1 VISIQ
6 RTLDKWLS
14 RPPLDWTVVALGAV
28 AAVLLPFTRD
38 FLSHVALSSRDTLYN
53 SLSNSLAALL
63 GFFITSVTI
72 LLALLDSPRP
82 RLHRALSG
90 NRATFLTP
98 IFFAAIYGSAISLVL
113 ILALPI
119 IGTYL
124 PDAPVDEAAFTVAVL
139 LTALRTARLLWLLRT
154 LLAAATIEEGSK
166 AMDSSG

>member
-14 RPPLDWTVVALGAV
+14 RPSLDWPVVALGAV

-38 FLSHVALSSRDTLYN
+38 FLCHVTLSSRDTLYN

-82 RLHRALSG
+82 RLRRALGG
-90 NRATFLTP
+90 NRATLLTP

-124 PDAPVDEAAFTVAVL
+124 PNAPLDEAAFTVAVL
-139 LTALRTARLLWLLRT
+139 LIALRTTRLLWLLRK
-154 LLAAATIEEGSK
+154 LLAAATIEEDSK